1 MILEIVPNWRYL
13 WTKAEVEKELTNFAF
28 NGVGWYFDGSGG
40 AMLVSDSSVNESA
53 LDENSSPCPNPEP
66 CSLHPRVLNTNNQR
80 YWFHYWAVSPIASFN
95 WVANAPV
102 IEDLR
107 K

>member
-1 MILEIVPNWRYL
+1 MILEIVPNWRQF
-13 WTKAEVEKELTNFAF
+13 WTKVEVEKELPNFAF

-40 AMLVSDSSVNESA
+40 AMLVSESSRTFSDSSLPLMSDNE
-53 LDENSSPCPNPEP
+53 
-66 CSLHPRVLNTNNQR
+66 TR
-80 YWFHYWAVSPIASFN
+80 YWFHYWDVSPLESFK

>member
-1 MILEIVPNWRYL
+1 MIIEIIPNWRQF
-13 WTKAEVEKELTNFAF
+13 WTKAEVEKELINFSF

-40 AMLVSDSSVNESA
+40 AMLVSDSSVSSDIRFQDNEK
-53 LDENSSPCPNPEP
+53 
-66 CSLHPRVLNTNNQR
+66 R
-80 YWFHYWAVSPIASFN
+80 YWFHYWAVSPLASFN